1 MINDNRYNVIKSYL
15 INLLIFLVKS
25 GLKEY
30 LTSVTGF
37 YYFLTLQY
45 SINQNCCFTQ
55 RGTRVGPLI
64 VYHVT
69 LPISN
74 DID

>member
-37 YYFLTLQY
+37 YYFLTL
-45 SINQNCCFTQ
+45 
-55 RGTRVGPLI
+55 R
-64 VYHVT
+64 T
-69 LPISN
+69 LSTKIAVLPSEVQELVH
-74 DID
+74 

>member
-45 SINQNCCFTQ
+45 SINQQ
-55 RGTRVGPLI
+55 GTRVGPLI